1 MNRTTIDLWVGV
13 FVALG
18 LAALVFLSLQVA
30 NLTGSTSGATY
41 TLTARFDDLGGL
53 KIKAP
58 VKSAGVVVGRVTN
71 VRFDN
76 QTFEAVVTMNVEK
89 RYLFPSDTSAKILTS
104 GLLGDQYVG
113 LLPGGDTEDL
123 KDGDKIELTQGALV
137 LENLISKFLF
147 SVTSGGGKDGKDEKQ
162 DKKPADEFKE

>member
-1 MNRTTIDLWVGV
+1 MNRTTIDLWVGI

-30 NLTGSTSGATY
+30 NLTGGTSGATY

-53 KIKAP
+53 KVKAP
-58 VKSAGVVVGRVTN
+58 VKSAGVVVGRVAD

-76 QTFEAVVTMNVEK
+76 QTFEAVVTLRVER
-89 RYLFPSDTSAKILTS
+89 RYEFPSDTSAKILTS
-104 GLLGDQYVG
+104 GVLGDQYVG
-113 LLPGGDTEDL
+113 LLPGGDIENL
-123 KDGDKIELTQGALV
+123 QDGDAIELTQGAIV

-147 SVTSGGGKDGKDEKQ
+147 NSTSGSDAKKDANGPE
-162 DKKPADEFKE
+162 DEFEE

>member
-1 MNRTTIDLWVGV
+1 MNRTTIDLWVGI

-30 NLTGSTSGATY
+30 NLTGATSGATY

-53 KIKAP
+53 KVKAP
-58 VKSAGVVVGRVTN
+58 VKSAGVVVGRVAG
-71 VRFDN
+71 VSFDN
-76 QTFEAVVTMNVEK
+76 QTFEAVVTLRIEK
-89 RYLFPSDTSAKILTS
+89 RYQFPADSSAKILTS
-104 GLLGDQYVG
+104 GVLGDQYVG

-123 KDGDKIELTQGALV
+123 KDGDTIELTQGAIV

-147 SVTSGGGKDGKDEKQ
+147 NSTSGGDKSSAKKKANDDDFKD
-162 DKKPADEFKE
+162 

>member
-41 TLTARFDDLGGL
+41 TLTARFDNLGGL

-58 VKSAGVVVGRVTN
+58 VKSAGVVVGRVTD

-137 LENLISKFLF
+137 LENLISKVLF
-147 SVTSGGGKDGKDEKQ
+147 SATSGGGKDNKQ
-162 DKKPADEFKE
+162 DKKPDDEFKE